1 MASEVVLSKMAVKT
15 VYSQNGEV
23 AKDHSRYWSG
33 FLGMYLRTGLA
44 LRAYCIQLRCKKD
57 RHHLLS
63 GPSSQNRRCAHKM
76 LILEYTSVT

>member
-44 LRAYCIQLRCKKD
+44 LRAYCIQLR
-57 RHHLLS
+57 
-63 GPSSQNRRCAHKM
+63 
-76 LILEYTSVT
+76 